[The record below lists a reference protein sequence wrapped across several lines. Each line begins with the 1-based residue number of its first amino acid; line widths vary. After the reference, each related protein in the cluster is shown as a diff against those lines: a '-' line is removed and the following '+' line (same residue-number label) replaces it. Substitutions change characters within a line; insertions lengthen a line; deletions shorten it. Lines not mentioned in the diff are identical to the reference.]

1 MTPDPCNKK
10 KLKTTQKYELYYDL
24 ELVMS
29 TIMQKKKNL
38 KLRSDLILYPQSYIN
53 NLEIILSIITSSIK
67 TFQTYII
74 VRTVK
79 KKKA

>member
-1 MTPDPCNKK
+1 MNYIMTWNLLWVQSCK
-10 KLKTTQKYELYYDL
+10 
-24 ELVMS
+24 
-29 TIMQKKKNL
+29 KKKNL

-79 KKKA
+79 KKKHR